1 MLVRAASLLLFLFAT
16 PALAQDLPTPEYT
29 GPISIPGAGAREAPE
44 PLGPPPLQLFI
55 SPAGEPFRAE
65 PGEPYPLTRWFSRA
79 DTDRDGMLTRAEF
92 VADSL
97 AFFATLDKDG
107 DRVVD
112 GFENADYERDIAPEI
127 TGVMPLPDRRS
138 DGQQI
143 LPLPPTR
150 AEQAYGQPS
159 ILYPRG
165 RPMAP
170 RRQGAAQYS
179 VINEPHPVRGADSDL
194 DHKVTLAEAEA
205 AARMRFA
212 LLDTDSD
219 GRLAAVDLGKTPA
232 QAMADAPPRDG
243 GRKKKPKSVEMRLQP
258 AASSSIQIAPPVI
271 EPGYETP

>member
-1 MLVRAASLLLFLFAT
+1 
-16 PALAQDLPTPEYT
+16 
-29 GPISIPGAGAREAPE
+29 
-44 PLGPPPLQLFI
+44 
-55 SPAGEPFRAE
+55 
-65 PGEPYPLTRWFSRA
+65 
-79 DTDRDGMLTRAEF
+79 
-92 VADSL
+92 
-97 AFFATLDKDG
+97 
-107 DRVVD
+107 
-112 GFENADYERDIAPEI
+112 
-127 TGVMPLPDRRS
+127 MPLPDRRS